1 MCYTVTRTIQPVGQ
15 GGFYTEIFEIPNQ
28 KGEISTRC
36 VVYDCGSATRS
47 EPKKTIESALF
58 DEDGLDIDILFISHF
73 DDDHVNGLTEL
84 SKKHRIKRIVIPQ
97 IHGYEWFYVLEDSIK
112 RGTYQPRGNLINSF
126 LKSIRNE
133 TSQNEIQIIEIAP
146 IDSEERPGRNNYD
159 AQSINELNYRKFW
172 YSGLGFYP
180 FEKEIG
186 WIYIPVN
193 TMDLNKINSL
203 KRELAPIFGAEY
215 DTAIWDELSGEQC
228 AKVISENRSK
238 INAVYKKV
246 FGSSNASS
254 MCLYSGLDSVNHQSE
269 SIIHSE
275 SIYKDCWQFCYRRH
289 YWCGR
294 KDNSEACLYTGDSN
308 LNDPN
313 LRKTLS
319 SLLNPFIRRIGLIQ
333 IPHHGSVHNSS
344 NNAFN
349 ELCEDALPSL
359 FVSYGCYNRYGH
371 PSTRLFGKLRADG
384 YAISEV
390 TEKKDSYHM
399 EIVKIL

>member
-1 MCYTVTRTIQPVGQ
+1 MSYTVTRTIQPVGQ

-47 EPKKTIESALF
+47 EPKKTIESALP
-58 DEDGLDIDILFISHF
+58 DDYDLDIDILFISHF
-73 DDDHVNGLTEL
+73 DDDHVNGLAEL
-84 SKKHRIKRIVIPQ
+84 LKKHRIKRIVIPQ
-97 IHGYEWFYVLEDSIK
+97 IHGYEWFYILEDSIK
-112 RGTYQPRGNLINSF
+112 RETYQPRGNLIKRF
-126 LKSIRNE
+126 LKSISNE
-133 TSQNEIQIIEIAP
+133 TSQNEIQILEIAP
-146 IDSEERPGRNNYD
+146 IDSSKERPDRNNYD
-159 AQSINELNYRKFW
+159 AQSINELNYQKFW
-172 YSGLGFYP
+172 NSGLGFYP

-193 TMDLNKINSL
+193 TMDLNKINLL
-203 KRELAPIFGAEY
+203 KKELAPLFGAEH

-269 SIIHSE
+269 SI
-275 SIYKDCWQFCYRRH
+275 YKDCWQFCYRRH

-294 KDNSEACLYTGDSN
+294 KEDSEACLYTGDSN
-308 LNDPN
+308 LKDSE
-313 LRKTLS
+313 LRTTL
-319 SLLNPFIRRIGLIQ
+319 LRILHQHIKRIGLIQ
-333 IPHHGSVHNSS
+333 IPHHGSAHNSS
-344 NNAFN
+344 NNAFS
-349 ELCEDALPSL
+349 ELCEDALPLL
-359 FVSYGCYNRYGH
+359 FVSYGCYNQYGH
-371 PSTRLFGKLRADG
+371 PSTRLFGKLRAGG
-384 YAISEV
+384 YEIAEV

-399 EIVKIL
+399 ELIQIR

>member
-28 KGEISTRC
+28 KGEISTHC
-36 VVYDCGSATRS
+36 VVYDCGSATRA

-58 DEDGLDIDILFISHF
+58 DDKDLDIDILFISHF
-73 DDDHVNGLTEL
+73 DDDHVNGLAEL

-97 IHGYEWFYVLEDSIK
+97 IHGYEWFYILEDSIK

-146 IDSEERPGRNNYD
+146 IDSSEYNN
-159 AQSINELNYRKFW
+159 QTLP
-172 YSGLGFYP
+172 SGSVLSP
-180 FEKEIG
+180 FEKEIE

-193 TMDLNKINSL
+193 TMDLNKINLL
-203 KRELAPIFGAEY
+203 KWELAPIFGA
-215 DTAIWDELSGEQC
+215 DQDPTIWDSMSGEQC
-228 AKVISENRSK
+228 ATVISENRST
-238 INAVYKKV
+238 INDIYKRV

-254 MCLYSGLDSVNHQSE
+254 MCLYSGLDSVSLQSE
-269 SIIHSE
+269 SN
-275 SIYKDCWQFCYRRH
+275 IYKGCWQFCYWRDS
-289 YWCGR
+289 WCR
-294 KDNSEACLYTGDSN
+294 SKENSEACLYTGDSN

-313 LRKTLS
+313 LRHTLICV
-319 SLLNPFIRRIGLIQ
+319 LHQHIRRIGLIQ
-333 IPHHGSVHNSS
+333 IPHHGSGHNSS
-344 NNAFN
+344 YTAFDT
-349 ELCEDALPSL
+349 LSVATRPLL
-359 FVSYGCYNRYGH
+359 FVSYGSTNRYGH
-371 PSTRLFGKLRADG
+371 PSTRLLGKLRANG

-399 EIVKIL
+399 EVIRIM